1 MSIGIIAA
9 VAAALAAGLIPVLTK
24 ALMLDG
30 LDATTILFYRYVV
43 VFISLGLT
51 FILKKE
57 KITITKKQ
65 ALELFI
71 YSAVGYGGSTFLL
84 ARSFNYMPMGL
95 ATMLYFSYP
104 LFVVVIMAM
113 VFKEK
118 PNQTKISAL
127 IIAIVGILFLMNFNF
142 DLINMGSVL
151 ALGSGLAYGIYLVS
165 LQQSSLKKLENR
177 VIIFYLGGICAIF
190 FGIQGWIISGNSEFL
205 SLSTKGIIFTL
216 ALGGITIFVL
226 QMVTFAIKRIGSTQ
240 TSLIIA
246 FEAVVTL
253 VLGILLYSEPW
264 NGNTIAG
271 AGLMLVAVI
280 LVSRTADADSLSIRD

>member
-1 MSIGIIAA
+1 MSTGIIAA
-9 VAAALAAGLIPVLTK
+9 VAAALAAGLIPVFTK

-30 LDATTILFYRYVV
+30 LDATTILFYRYAF
-43 VFISLGLT
+43 VFIGLGIS

-57 KITITKKQ
+57 KIRVTSRQ

-71 YSAVGYGGSTFLL
+71 FSVFGYGGATFLL
-84 ARSFNYMPMGL
+84 AQSFNYMPMGL

-104 LFVVVIMAM
+104 LFVVVIMGL

-118 PNQTKISAL
+118 PNQTKIIAL
-127 IIAIVGILFLMNFNF
+127 IIAIAGILFLMNFNF
-142 DLINMGSVL
+142 DLVNLGSIL
-151 ALGSGLAYGIYLVS
+151 ALGSGLTYGIYLVS
-165 LQQSSLKKLENR
+165 LQKSSLKELKNA
-177 VIIFYLGGICAIF
+177 VIIFYLGGISAAI
-190 FGIQGWIISGNSEFL
+190 FGIQGWIVSGNPDFL
-205 SLSTKGIIFTL
+205 ALPAKGILFTL

-226 QMVTFAIKRIGSTQ
+226 QMVTFAIKKIGSTQ

-253 VLGILLYSEPW
+253 ILGILLYGEPW
-264 NGNTIAG
+264 NGNTVAG

-280 LVSRTADADSLSIRD
+280 LVSRNANTDSLSVRD